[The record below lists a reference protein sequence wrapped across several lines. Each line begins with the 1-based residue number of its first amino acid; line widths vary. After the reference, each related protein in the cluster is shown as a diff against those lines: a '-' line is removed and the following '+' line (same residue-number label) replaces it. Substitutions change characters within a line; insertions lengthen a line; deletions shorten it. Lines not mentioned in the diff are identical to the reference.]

1 MPMMPMASKNTLHMA
16 NLHNLAI
23 ARTLDT
29 ISSANLDLTLVSNND
44 NNKHLG
50 DYKFELE
57 DDD

>member
-1 MPMMPMASKNTLHMA
+1 MMPMASQNTLHMA

-29 ISSANLDLTLVSNND
+29 ISSTNLNLTLVINND
-44 NNKHLG
+44 DNKHLG
-50 DYKFELE
+50 DYELELE

>member
-1 MPMMPMASKNTLHMA
+1 MPMVSQNTLHMA

-23 ARTLDT
+23 ARTMDT

-44 NNKHLG
+44 DDKHLG
-50 DYKFELE
+50 EYKLESE